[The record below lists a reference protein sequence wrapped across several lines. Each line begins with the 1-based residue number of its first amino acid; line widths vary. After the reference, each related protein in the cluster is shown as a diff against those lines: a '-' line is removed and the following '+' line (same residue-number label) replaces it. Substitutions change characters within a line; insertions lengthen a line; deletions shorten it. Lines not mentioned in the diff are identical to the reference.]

1 MVKVIM
7 GLKGE
12 GKTKKLIDLV
22 KTAID
27 TESGDV
33 VVIEGNSELT
43 YDIPYRARL
52 VQMSESGYEF
62 LKGYISGLH
71 SGNYDITHIFVDAL
85 LKLAGDKDLAK
96 AEEFLNWVEAFG
108 EKENVKFTITISA
121 DSALATE
128 GIKKFF

>member
-33 VVIEGNSELT
+33 VVIEGNAELT

>member
-33 VVIEGNSELT
+33 VVIEGNAELT

-96 AEEFLNWVEAFG
+96 AEKFLNWVEAFG

>member
-33 VVIEGNSELT
+33 VVIEGNAELT

-96 AEEFLNWVEAFG
+96 AEEVLNWVEAFG

>member
-33 VVIEGNSELT
+33 VVIEGNAELT

-121 DSALATE
+121 DSTLATE

>member
-33 VVIEGNSELT
+33 VVIEGNAELT

-96 AEEFLNWVEAFG
+96 AEEFLNWVESFG

>member
-33 VVIEGNSELT
+33 VVIEGNAELT

-62 LKGYISGLH
+62 LKGFISGLH

-85 LKLAGDKDLAK
+85 LKLAGDKDLAN
-96 AEEFLNWVEAFG
+96 AEKFLTWLEAFG

-121 DSALATE
+121 DSRLATD

>member
-1 MVKVIM
+1 M

-33 VVIEGNSELT
+33 VVIEGNAELT

>member
-33 VVIEGNSELT
+33 VVIEGNAELT

-96 AEEFLNWVEAFG
+96 AEEFLNWAEAFG

>member
-33 VVIEGNSELT
+33 VVIEGNAELT

-62 LKGYISGLH
+62 LKGFISGLH

-85 LKLAGDKDLAK
+85 LKLAGDKDLAN
-96 AEEFLNWVEAFG
+96 AEKFLAWLEAFG

-121 DSALATE
+121 DSRLATN